1 MEQHP
6 IPRQITT
13 FEFKLIGFMTLK
25 QFIYL
30 VIFLPIAYI
39 ALSLF
44 PIPVLNILIAGVIA
58 FAGIALAF
66 IPINDRPLDV
76 YIKNFVKRVVTPTQ
90 FYYQKSGTYQSA
102 QTLTQPILQS
112 QAKAHA
118 EVNQKLTQYLNQTR
132 NTQIEPNIIQ
142 TTRIAEVQTAL
153 DLPVPPQPQKTQT
166 QTIEKKQEA
175 QTQSVKQPFLKGVV
189 KNRKQIPLPGILVY
203 INDQNNNPLRLLK
216 TNITG
221 NFESYNNLPEGVY
234 DIEIK
239 DPNNK
244 HMFDKIK
251 INLKNQNPEP
261 FEFFS
266 KELI

>member
-1 MEQHP
+1 
-6 IPRQITT
+6 
-13 FEFKLIGFMTLK
+13 
-25 QFIYL
+25 
-30 VIFLPIAYI
+30 
-39 ALSLF
+39 
-44 PIPVLNILIAGVIA
+44 
-58 FAGIALAF
+58 
-66 IPINDRPLDV
+66 
-76 YIKNFVKRVVTPTQ
+76 
-90 FYYQKSGTYQSA
+90 
-102 QTLTQPILQS
+102 
-112 QAKAHA
+112 
-118 EVNQKLTQYLNQTR
+118 LTQYLNQTR

-234 DIEIK
+234 DVEIK